1 MRLTGGLL
9 EAGPGKE
16 RRKEVR
22 LCLGR
27 RVVERGRGAAL
38 APQAGQG
45 LRAEGAAHSEGEL
58 EGGRERGWKG
68 GQEGSLP
75 RPGPVQAWSTDVTCT
90 ALRCEEGERGEV
102 PSRRLLFRVGNV
114 VRCFQRRLTSRRS
127 LRQRRTLGS
136 SPSLSELRPRGDEH
150 PRHFGCK

>member
-16 RRKEVR
+16 RRKEAR

-27 RVVERGRGAAL
+27 RVAERDRGAAL

-68 GQEGSLP
+68 GQEGSLL

-90 ALRCEEGERGEV
+90 ALRCEEGARARGAR
-102 PSRRLLFRVGNV
+102 SRAGDSF
-114 VRCFQRRLTSRRS
+114 S
-127 LRQRRTLGS
+127 GS
-136 SPSLSELRPRGDEH
+136 GTWSGVSSGV
-150 PRHFGCK
+150 

>member
-16 RRKEVR
+16 RRKEAR

-27 RVVERGRGAAL
+27 RVAVRDRGAAL

-45 LRAEGAAHSEGEL
+45 LRAEGAAHLEGEL

-68 GQEGSLP
+68 GQEGSLL
-75 RPGPVQAWSTDVTCT
+75 RPGPVQAWSTDVACT

-114 VRCFQRRLTSRRS
+114 VRCFQRRLTSRCS

>member
-1 MRLTGGLL
+1 MGLCR
-9 EAGPGKE
+9 AS
-16 RRKEVR
+16 
-22 LCLGR
+22 
-27 RVVERGRGAAL
+27 
-38 APQAGQG
+38 QAGQG

-68 GQEGSLP
+68 GQEGSLR

-114 VRCFQRRLTSRRS
+114 VRCFQRRLTSRCS

>member
-16 RRKEVR
+16 RRKEAR

-27 RVVERGRGAAL
+27 RVVERDRGAAL

-68 GQEGSLP
+68 GQEGSLR

-114 VRCFQRRLTSRRS
+114 VRCFQRRLTSRCS